1 MFKKIRIFC
10 LCSFLAGLLLILG
23 GCSSAGPYV
32 TNISSDGQGN
42 LIIEKNTAIFNS
54 FTGTVSSGDN
64 PTTTKVQ
71 IIPQNAL
78 EKLEKLEFQQKSWR

>member
-1 MFKKIRIFC
+1 MLKKFRDFC
-10 LCSFLAGLLLILG
+10 LCSFFVCFLLILG

-71 IIPQNAL
+71 VVPQDML
-78 EKLEKLEFQQKSWR
+78 EKLEKLELQQKSWR

>member
-1 MFKKIRIFC
+1 MFNRLRFFC
-10 LCSFLAGLLLILG
+10 LCSFFAGVVLVMG

-42 LIIEKNTAIFNS
+42 LIIEKNTAKFNS

-71 IIPQNAL
+71 AIPQDL
-78 EKLEKLEFQQKSWR
+78 IDKLERLELQQK